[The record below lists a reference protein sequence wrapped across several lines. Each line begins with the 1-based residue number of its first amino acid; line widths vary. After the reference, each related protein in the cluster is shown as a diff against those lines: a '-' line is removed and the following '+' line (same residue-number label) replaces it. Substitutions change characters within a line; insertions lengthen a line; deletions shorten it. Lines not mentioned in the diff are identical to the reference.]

1 MKFLSKILQQFL
13 WITLVI
19 LFAFI
24 NLNAARI
31 QDIADIKGVGE
42 IQVIGYG
49 LVTGL
54 NNTGDN
60 QQASFTVQSVS
71 NMLKRFGLTIPQTN
85 PRVRNVAAVMVTAS
99 IPKFLKTGS
108 KVDVQVS
115 SIGDATSLQGGVL
128 IMSPMSTTNGEIV
141 GFAQGPL
148 SVGGYDFQSLGSRVA
163 RNFVTTGRIPNGLIL
178 EKDIDGSYLQ
188 GQIINIILREPNF
201 TTAFNIANAINSL
214 SGLTNS
220 AVALDAGTVQVTFPN
235 TDQMEIMKHIAAI
248 QNTEVEKNIPAKVV
262 INERTGT
269 IVVGGNVQ
277 LLPAVISHGG
287 LEITIQR
294 RAVFSQPTAYP
305 TLPYPY
311 AIGDIGDYNS
321 VKVYY
326 PPQKDEEAEIGVK
339 EEINPANP
347 IPNTIATVAD
357 MANALNALKVKP
369 RDLIAIFQALKEAGV
384 LQAELVIQ

>member
-1 MKFLSKILQQFL
+1 MCI
-13 WITLVI
+13 
-19 LFAFI
+19 
-24 NLNAARI
+24 R
-31 QDIADIKGVGE
+31 D
-42 IQVIGYG
+42 
-49 LVTGL
+49 
-54 NNTGDN
+54 
-60 QQASFTVQSVS
+60 
-71 NMLKRFGLTIPQTN
+71 R
-85 PRVRNVAAVMVTAS
+85 
-99 IPKFLKTGS
+99 
-108 KVDVQVS
+108 
-115 SIGDATSLQGGVL
+115 IGDATSLQGGVL
-128 IMSPMSTTNGEIV
+128 IMSPMSTSNGDIV

-178 EKDIDGSYLQ
+178 EKDIEGDYLQ
-188 GQIINIILREPNF
+188 GQIIKIILREPDF
-201 TTAFNIANAINSL
+201 TTAFSIANVINLLEGL
-214 SGLTNS
+214 SNT

-235 TDQMEIMKHIAAI
+235 SDQKEIMKHISAI
-248 QNTEVEKNIPAKVV
+248 QNATVEKNVPAKVV

-287 LEITIQR
+287 LEIRIQR
-294 RAVFSQPTAYP
+294 KAIFPQPAAYP
-305 TLPYPY
+305 VFPYPY
-311 AIGDIGDYNS
+311 VLGDIGDYNS

-326 PPQKDEEAEIGVK
+326 QPQKDEEALIGIE

-347 IPNTIATVAD
+347 IPNTVATVED